1 MSRAVGLYLGVVQ
14 FFFAA
19 TWIVYVIYLP
29 QLAAQA
35 GIGKTAVAWIL
46 MLDQL
51 VFVVADY
58 ATGVAADRAA
68 KVVGRVG
75 GAVLA
80 ATLLSCAAFFALP
93 YVAPAGSAAAF
104 IAVTL
109 VWAVTSSALRAPPLA
124 LVGRYAAKPAQPVLL
139 GCTLLGVGV
148 ASALAPYLGL
158 ALRGIDPRL
167 PFAVSSVVL
176 ALVTVGIV
184 AAERLLRSAAP
195 AARQQLAP
203 AALAEQTPLFVAS
216 ALLAALAFQVHVFVD
231 SAPLY
236 VRLAGAAGLPTLLPV
251 FWIGFNVAM
260 FPFSLAAKR
269 WPAPRVMG
277 AAAIVAAGAALAV
290 HGATELW
297 LLVALQLVAGA
308 AWASVLVAA
317 FAWALARGGGGRAG
331 TFAGALSS
339 VLALATLARMGAV
352 SAGWPQAP
360 TLATALVWWPC
371 VGWLAAS
378 VVVLVLRRLARPVAE
393 LGPSRAH

>member
-1 MSRAVGLYLGVVQ
+1 MRRAVGVYLGVVQ

-19 TWIVYVIYLP
+19 SWIVYVIYLP

-35 GIGKTAVAWIL
+35 GIPKSAVAWIL

-80 ATLLSCAAFFALP
+80 ATLISCAAFFALP
-93 YVAPAGSAAAF
+93 YVAPGGSAGAF
-104 IAVTL
+104 VAVTL
-109 VWAVTSSALRAPPLA
+109 IWALTSSALRAPPLA

-139 GCTLLGVGV
+139 ACSLLGLGV
-148 ASALAPYLGL
+148 ASAIAPYLGL
-158 ALRGIDPRL
+158 TLRGIDPRV
-167 PFAVSSVVL
+167 PFAVSSIVL

-184 AAERLLRSAAP
+184 AAERLLRAAP
-195 AARQQLAP
+195 QGAP
-203 AALAEQTPLFVAS
+203 AGAEVAPTAVAEPTMPFVAA
-216 ALLAALAFQVHVFVD
+216 ALLAALAFQVHVFID

-236 VRLAGAAGLPTLLPV
+236 VRLAGAASLPILLPV

-269 WPAPRVMG
+269 WAAPRVMG
-277 AAAIVAAGAALAV
+277 AAAIVAGGAALAV
-290 HGATELW
+290 GHAPNLT
-297 LLVALQLVAGA
+297 LLIALQLVAGG
-308 AWASVLVAA
+308 AWAGVLVAA

-339 VLALATLARMGAV
+339 VLALATLVRMGAV

-360 TLATALVWWPC
+360 TLSAALVWWPC
-371 VGWLAAS
+371 IGWLAAS
-378 VVVLVLRRLARPVAE
+378 VVVLALRRRTGPVAA
-393 LGPSRAH
+393 LRQAH